1 MDEIKRLKE
10 SQRQHET
17 FNKIMQLRPAE
28 TMSLNDRGFSSVF
41 AQLYNGV
48 LRFNATSKSWVYY
61 DGVIW
66 RPDVGGTQAALWARD
81 FSELLLVYG
90 NRIENEGNRKTFC
103 QAALKYGSLKYRE
116 TLIRDA
122 APLMAI
128 TQDSFDKDGYLLNCR
143 DCTIDLRTLR
153 GRPHSA
159 DDLLTHVCGCNFQPY
174 ADHEAWN
181 NFLRQIMQGKAE
193 KISYL
198 QRMCGYSLSA
208 SNQLECAFILYGPSA
223 RNGKSTFLETI
234 GKTLGSYA
242 AVTNPETLAATKH
255 KSGAAASPD
264 LARLQGIRF
273 LHVPEL
279 PKQMLLDSAL
289 FKRLTGND
297 TITARKL
304 YAQPFEYTPAFT
316 MWLSTNNLPVISD
329 DTLFRGD
336 RLRIIV
342 FDRHFS
348 TAERDAG
355 LKAKLCEQDVK
366 ESVLWWMIEGL
377 QSFYEHGERPP
388 ECVLAA
394 TNAFRNDSDKTLKFF
409 DECLTESEKN
419 TSAAAAYE
427 AYALWCASNGFG
439 CERKGSFYESLR
451 THGLMQPT
459 GTVDGKTLKN
469 VICGYELIENVQ
481 M

>member
-1 MDEIKRLKE
+1 MDEIKRLKD
-10 SQRQHET
+10 SQRQYEA
-17 FNKIMQLRPAE
+17 FNKIMQIKPAE

-41 AQLYNGV
+41 AQLYDKV
-48 LRFNATSKSWVYY
+48 LRFNVTSKSWFYY
-61 DGVIW
+61 DGCIW
-66 RPDVGGTQAALWARD
+66 RPDVGGTHAAVLSREY
-81 FSELLLVYG
+81 SELLLIYG
-90 NRIENEGNRKTFC
+90 NRLEQEGIRKTFC
-103 QAALKYGSLKYRE
+103 AAAIKYGSLKYRE

-122 APLMAI
+122 ASLMAI

-143 DCTIDLRTLR
+143 DCTIDLRTLK

-159 DDLLTHVCGCNFQPY
+159 DDMLTHVSGCNFQPY
-174 ADHEAWN
+174 ADHELWN
-181 NFLRQIMQGKAE
+181 NFLQQIMQGKVE
-193 KISYL
+193 KIAYL

-208 SNQLECAFILYGPSA
+208 SNQLECAFVLYGPSA

-242 AVTNPETLAATKH
+242 AVSAPETLAATKH
-255 KSGAAASPD
+255 RNGSAASPH
-264 LARLQGIRF
+264 LARLQGVRF
-273 LHVPEL
+273 LHIPEL

-289 FKRLTGND
+289 FKQLTGGD
-297 TITARKL
+297 LITARKL
-304 YAQPFEYTPAFT
+304 YAQPFEYKPAFK
-316 MWLSTNNLPVISD
+316 MWLNTNNLPVISD

-336 RLRIIV
+336 RLRIIS

-348 TAERDAG
+348 AKERDAG
-355 LKAKLCEQDVK
+355 LKSKLCEQDVL
-366 ESVLWWMIEGL
+366 EAVLWWMLEGL
-377 QSFYEHGERPP
+377 QDFYDHGERPP

-394 TNAFRNDSDKTLKFF
+394 TNAFRNASDKTVLFF
-409 DECLTESEKN
+409 SECLAESEKN

-427 AYALWCASNGFG
+427 AYLLWCASNGFG